1 MSGIDSVVTH
11 HFEMLFRNM
20 AYEFF
25 DKIVDV
31 KRFCYK
37 FVVFVPVV
45 VKCYVLTVIGFYSG
59 RSNNRSAEISTD
71 IFDNLVG
78 LAIIWFRINVK
89 SILVLLIAKSF
100 DFFERSTNVFFKKI

>member
-1 MSGIDSVVTH
+1 MSGIDSIVAY
-11 HFEMLFRNM
+11 HFEMFFGNM
-20 AYEFF
+20 PYEFF

-31 KRFCYK
+31 KSFSYK
-37 FVVFVPVV
+37 LVIFVPVV
-45 VKCYVLTVIGFYSG
+45 VKGYALTVIGIYSG

-89 SILVLLIAKSF
+89 SILVLLIANSF
-100 DFFERSTNVFFKKI
+100 DFFERSTNVFFKNI